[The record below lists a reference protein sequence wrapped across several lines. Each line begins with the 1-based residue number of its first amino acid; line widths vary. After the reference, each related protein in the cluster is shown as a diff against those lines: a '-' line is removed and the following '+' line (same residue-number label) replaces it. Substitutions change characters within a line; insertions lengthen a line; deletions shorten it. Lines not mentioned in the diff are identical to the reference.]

1 MSATLVRKVTV
12 TAFGIAA
19 AVVATVAATPAPRTE
34 LVVYKSATC
43 GCCNKW
49 VDYLRKQGF
58 SVVAHDT
65 SDMTAV
71 KAELGVPDALSS
83 CHTAIVGGYVI
94 EGHVPVC
101 GHRAPPEGA
110 PEGRGALGAGHGDR
124 IPGHGGRHA
133 RALQG
138 HGVRRE
144 GKDDGVRDLLVAR
157 RPGGRGPQ
165 DADQHRDHQH
175 CGIHDLDT
183 KRRLECGD
191 AAGRRRKQG
200 QPPCLLVRR
209 RRSDSRLARTVSS
222 VPAHQTD
229 PPPHAIANNPAHAST
244 RGHCAFHAV
253 TSAPTASQPA

>member
-1 MSATLVRKVTV
+1 MNATLVRKVTV

-94 EGHVPVC
+94 EGHVPVS
-101 GHRAPPEGA
+101 
-110 PEGRGALGAGHGDR
+110 D
-124 IPGHGGRHA
+124 IA
-133 RALQG
+133 R
-138 HGVRRE
+138 
-144 GKDDGVRDLLVAR
+144 LLKEHPKVV
-157 RPGGRGPQ
+157 G
-165 DADQHRDHQH
+165 
-175 CGIHDLDT
+175 L
-183 KRRLECGD
+183 
-191 AAGRRRKQG
+191 
-200 QPPCLLVRR
+200 
-209 RRSDSRLARTVSS
+209 S
-222 VPAHQTD
+222 VPGMVTGSPGMEGGVPEHYKVVAFDARGNTTVF
-229 PPPHAIANNPAHAST
+229 ASY
-244 RGHCAFHAV
+244 
-253 TSAPTASQPA
+253 